1 MPEDSMAFRALL
13 AAVALVAS
21 SSLTVAQTVIRP
33 EPAPA
38 RVAANEAWYRAGQPV
53 IYRGDAF
60 YPAGAQV
67 FFNGNVMVM
76 VGEFRGV
83 PIYADPTIETGSI
96 VYVPVGGG
104 VMQPYEK
111 LRAGELAGT
120 SGSRTP
126 SFPPAPATS
135 LEITPQA
142 VGTTGT
148 VAAAPPVTAL
158 PSSTLVGRTPAP
170 GRVVTIAPNTSPR
183 GRGIWIAW
191 NGEQWRPIGS
201 AVRVGAQLVPIGTY
215 NGHNVYRGA
224 ADGTIWIETAQG
236 LATPWRRR

>member
-1 MPEDSMAFRALL
+1 MAFRALL
-13 AAVALVAS
+13 LAVVLVAS
-21 SSLTVAQTVIRP
+21 SSVSLAQTVMRP

-38 RVAANEAWYRAGQPV
+38 RVAANEAWYRTGQPV

-83 PIYADPTIETGSI
+83 PVYVDPTIETGSI
-96 VYVPVGGG
+96 VYIPVGGG

-135 LEITPQA
+135 LEMTPQPVGTAGTVVAPAA
-142 VGTTGT
+142 VGAAGSAPA
-148 VAAAPPVTAL
+148 VA
-158 PSSTLVGRTPAP
+158 RTPAA
-170 GRVVTIAPNTSPR
+170 GAVITIAPNTTAR
-183 GRGIWIAW
+183 GRGIWVAW
-191 NGEQWRPIGS
+191 NGEQWRPAGA
-201 AVRVGAQLVPIGTY
+201 AVRVGPQLVAIGTY
-215 NGHNVYRGA
+215 NGRNVYRGTA
-224 ADGTIWIETAQG
+224 TGTIWIETAQG

>member
-1 MPEDSMAFRALL
+1 M
-13 AAVALVAS
+13 
-21 SSLTVAQTVIRP
+21 
-33 EPAPA
+33 
-38 RVAANEAWYRAGQPV
+38 
-53 IYRGDAF
+53 YRGDAF
-60 YPAGAQV
+60 YPAGTPV

-83 PIYADPTIETGSI
+83 PIYVDPTIETGSI
-96 VYVPVGGG
+96 VYVPIGGG

-135 LEITPQA
+135 LEIAPQP

-148 VAAAPPVTAL
+148 VAAAPAVTGTAPVPAAI
-158 PSSTLVGRTPAP
+158 RTPAP

-183 GRGIWIAW
+183 GRGIWVAW
-191 NGEQWRPIGS
+191 NGQQWRPAGS
-201 AVRVGAQLVPIGTY
+201 AIRVGPQMVPIGTY
-215 NGHNVYRGA
+215 NGLNVYRGS
-224 ADGTIWIETAQG
+224 ADGIIWIETAQG

>member
-1 MPEDSMAFRALL
+1 MAFRALL
-13 AAVALVAS
+13 AAVALAAS
-21 SSLTVAQTVIRP
+21 SSFAAAQTVIRP

-83 PIYADPTIETGSI
+83 PVYVDPTIETGSI
-96 VYVPVGGG
+96 VYIPIGGG

-126 SFPPAPATS
+126 SFPPEPATS
-135 LEITPQA
+135 LEMPPQP
-142 VGTTGT
+142 VGTAGT
-148 VAAAPPVTAL
+148 IVPAPAASVTAA
-158 PSSTLVGRTPAP
+158 VPAVP
-170 GRVVTIAPNTSPR
+170 RAPAAGRVITIAPNTSPR

-191 NGEQWRPIGS
+191 NGEQWRPSGA
-201 AVRVGAQLVPIGTY
+201 AVRVGPQLVPIGTY
-215 NGHNVYRGA
+215 NGRNVYRGA